1 MTDPI
6 DTSIGGNAP
15 ERTARGFAVYGSV
28 TDERGN
34 IVRVQRSS
42 AMGDPR
48 CHVFTHDGHD
58 RNCVPCVGAHDGW
71 LAVSPHL
78 DATQARALAAA
89 LLRFADDAEATA
101 PSVVSALEL
110 AAQECEHVASRHEGA
125 ATKAT
130 GSGRDVHRA
139 FAAEM
144 RTLAARVRAV
154 PHLARGGSL

>member
-34 IVRVQRSS
+34 VTRVQRSS
-42 AMGDPR
+42 AMGR
-48 CHVFTHDGHD
+48 VRAWVFTHGADGED
-58 RNCVPCVGAHDGW
+58 CSPCTGTRYGVCA
-71 LAVSPHL
+71 ASPHL

-89 LLRFADDAEATA
+89 LLRFADDAEETA
-101 PSVVSALEL
+101 PSVVSALDL
-110 AAQECEHVASRHEGA
+110 AAQECEHVASRHEDA

-154 PHLARGGSL
+154 PHLAKGGPL